1 MKRSVV
7 LTVVLVLVSLG
18 LITIFAVSEG
28 ATPRLP
34 QPQPPEPP
42 TADTENLSERPAS
55 PETPGIAK
63 SETEPDPLADPNKV
77 RAKVRSFEGL
87 EKVLVD
93 VDRQSQ
99 SNEMREWLQTTTD
112 NRMNQVRAVERQVRA
127 ELDAI
132 RKIAVEEK
140 AVKTVAAIDG
150 IALNRQERFR
160 KLLKKIEEEAK
171 TLRQPRGTR
180 IRGREIPPE
189 GAAVQGQEFGQDA
202 NQPRLRLRRR

>member
-7 LTVVLVLVSLG
+7 LTVVLALVSLAF
-18 LITIFAVSEG
+18 ITIFAVSEG
-28 ATPRLP
+28 ATPQLL
-34 QPQPPEPP
+34 QQQVPEP
-42 TADTENLSERPAS
+42 NLLERLGL
-55 PETPGIAK
+55 PEVPGI
-63 SETEPDPLADPNKV
+63 TGPRIEPNMLADPNKV

-87 EKVLVD
+87 EKMLVD

-99 SNEMREWLQTTTD
+99 SNEMNEWLKSTTD

-180 IRGREIPPE
+180 IRGREITPE

-202 NQPRLRLRRR
+202 NQPRLRPRRR

>member
-42 TADTENLSERPAS
+42 TADTENLFERPAS
-55 PETPGIAK
+55 PETPGIVR

-87 EKVLVD
+87 EKMLEE
-93 VDRQSQ
+93 VDRQS
-99 SNEMREWLQTTTD
+99 NKMRCA
-112 NRMNQVRAVERQVRA
+112 NGC
-127 ELDAI
+127 
-132 RKIAVEEK
+132 K
-140 AVKTVAAIDG
+140 
-150 IALNRQERFR
+150 
-160 KLLKKIEEEAK
+160 
-171 TLRQPRGTR
+171 QPLIIG
-180 IRGREIPPE
+180 
-189 GAAVQGQEFGQDA
+189 
-202 NQPRLRLRRR
+202 